1 MPTDAEESTGVA
13 VATAEAAAPAAAP
26 ETKADKE
33 TTESS
38 DAEVVAAGTV
48 PPVVEA
54 GGGVESP
61 TPGRM
66 SKPVIVAAAV
76 AGVVL
81 VALPM
86 ALSGLL
92 GDTSPGEGPGPA
104 GYAKD
109 LPPDGGFVPGLAAPP
124 ADNGGVPAG
133 QPGDRLPGQA
143 ADGIPA
149 GQAGAPA
156 DPGTAGL
163 PGGQPPAAGGGPA
176 PGPQQHQAAPPAQQP
191 QGPSAPVAKT
201 VTYEGMAGRGCGAGT
216 GFTGVGA
223 YSDGKAG
230 WVNHGDGGCGT
241 SFVSMPMSGDAN
253 KDDASAYGL
262 WTFNTGPVT
271 AGSCA
276 VSVFVPN
283 GDVTVAG
290 GSPSVYRV
298 FDRFAVDKGTPVGTF
313 QVDQIGNRGRWVNV
327 GTFRINGAKLA
338 VQLLSRG
345 RDWSG
350 STKTYAHHAA
360 AMVKAKCQ
368 A

>member
-1 MPTDAEESTGVA
+1 MPSDAAESTGVA
-13 VATAEAAAPAAAP
+13 VATAETAAPAAP
-26 ETKADKE
+26 EIKADTE
-33 TTESS
+33 TTASAA
-38 DAEVVAAGTV
+38 AETAAAGTV
-48 PPVVEA
+48 PPVVDA
-54 GGGVESP
+54 GTDAESP
-61 TPGRM
+61 SPGRM

-86 ALSGLL
+86 VLSGLL
-92 GDTSPGEGPGPA
+92 DGGKPGEGPESA

-109 LPPDGGFVPGLAAPP
+109 LPPGGGFVPGLAAPP
-124 ADNGGVPAG
+124 ADIGGVPAG
-133 QPGDRLPGQA
+133 QPGNQLPGQA

-163 PGGQPPAAGGGPA
+163 PGGAPPAAGGGPA
-176 PGPQQHQAAPPAQQP
+176 PGPGQHQAPPPAQQP
-191 QGPSAPVAKT
+191 QGPPAPAAKT
-201 VTYEGMAGRGCGAGT
+201 VTYDGTAGRGCGGGT

-230 WVNHGDGGCGT
+230 WVNHGNGGCGT
-241 SFVSMPMSGDAN
+241 SFVSIPMSGDAN
-253 KDDASAYGL
+253 KDDSSAYGL

-271 AGSCA
+271 TGSCA
-276 VSVFVPN
+276 VSVFVPT
-283 GDVTVAG
+283 GDATEVG

-313 QVDQIGNRGRWVNV
+313 QIDQIGNRGRWVNV

-338 VQLLSRG
+338 VQLLNRG

-350 STKTYAHHAA
+350 SSKTYAHHAA
-360 AMVKAKCQ
+360 ATVKAKCQ